1 MKKGKNLLRFG
12 YMLFLATLFVSCAK
26 MGEMSSEYITVVPS
40 PLEVK
45 ANKVEATI
53 TGKFPEKYFLK
64 KATLDVTPVLKYEG
78 GEAVGTTVTYQGEK
92 VKGNNTVIAYK
103 AGGTFTQTISFDY
116 VPAMKTSKLYLTFKA
131 KVGKKEVQIPEVEIA
146 QGCITT
152 STLVNPK
159 EVATAIGA
167 DKFERIIKENYEAAI
182 LFEIQRADLKSKA
195 LKTEDI
201 KKLAAQLASA
211 NDKKAVS
218 ALEVAAYASPD
229 GGVSLNEKLAA
240 NREKNTVDYLSKEL
254 KKSKITTPVDAKYT
268 AQDWE
273 GFQQLMMNSNIQ
285 DKDLIL
291 RVLSMYSDPD
301 QREKEIKNL
310 SAAYTKIASEILP
323 QLRRSKMKLVM
334 DVVGKSDEEILAA
347 AKQNPSS
354 LTIEELIYAG
364 KIAQD
369 KSLKTASAE
378 QVVALYPEDWRGYN
392 NLAALKIEAG
402 QTAEASKLLATAAQ
416 KGGDQPQIN
425 YNLGLVELTKNNYT
439 KAKEYFGK
447 AAGVGESLAEAQGV
461 AYIQAGQYDKA
472 VSAFGNTT
480 SNNAALAQIL
490 NGNYQKATA
499 IADAC
504 QNKTADTYYLKAI
517 AGARSNNK
525 DQVISSLKSAIQKDS
540 SYAKKAASDME
551 FAKYL
556 VDADFLS
563 VAK

>member
-1 MKKGKNLLRFG
+1 MQLK
-12 YMLFLATLFVSCAK
+12 A
-26 MGEMSSEYITVVPS
+26 EQ
-40 PLEVK
+40 LEVNLVEFAIFASE
-45 ANKVEATI
+45 ANKKNILVDDNLRNENVVFIINDSNDFLLEA
-53 TGKFPEKYFLK
+53 FEKAVNLK
-64 KATLDVTPVLKYEG
+64 GLELIEHKNFYYVQKSIES
-78 GEAVGTTVTYQGEK
+78 
-92 VKGNNTVIAYK
+92 N
-103 AGGTFTQTISFDY
+103 FT
-116 VPAMKTSKLYLTFKA
+116 
-131 KVGKKEVQIPEVEIA
+131 EIA
-146 QGCITT
+146 KYRTIK
-152 STLVNPK
+152 LDFVN
-159 EVATAIGA
+159 
-167 DKFERIIKENYEAAI
+167 F
-182 LFEIQRADLKSKA
+182 
-195 LKTEDI
+195 EDI
-201 KKLAAQLASA
+201 ENKIAQL
-211 NDKKAVS
+211 
-218 ALEVAAYASPD
+218 
-229 GGVSLNEKLAA
+229 
-240 NREKNTVDYLSKEL
+240 
-254 KKSKITTPVDAKYT
+254 
-268 AQDWE
+268 
-273 GFQQLMMNSNIQ
+273 
-285 DKDLIL
+285 
-291 RVLSMYSDPD
+291 
-301 QREKEIKNL
+301 EKEIKNL
-310 SAAYTKIASEILP
+310 STAYTKIASEILP

-354 LTIEELIYAG
+354 LTVEELIYAG

>member
-1 MKKGKNLLRFG
+1 
-12 YMLFLATLFVSCAK
+12 
-26 MGEMSSEYITVVPS
+26 
-40 PLEVK
+40 
-45 ANKVEATI
+45 
-53 TGKFPEKYFLK
+53 
-64 KATLDVTPVLKYEG
+64 
-78 GEAVGTTVTYQGEK
+78 
-92 VKGNNTVIAYK
+92 
-103 AGGTFTQTISFDY
+103 
-116 VPAMKTSKLYLTFKA
+116 MKTSKLYLTFKA

-268 AQDWE
+268 AQDWD

-310 SAAYTKIASEILP
+310 STAYTKIASEILP

-354 LTIEELIYAG
+354 LTVEELI
-364 KIAQD
+364 
-369 KSLKTASAE
+369 
-378 QVVALYPEDWRGYN
+378 
-392 NLAALKIEAG
+392 
-402 QTAEASKLLATAAQ
+402 
-416 KGGDQPQIN
+416 
-425 YNLGLVELTKNNYT
+425 
-439 KAKEYFGK
+439 
-447 AAGVGESLAEAQGV
+447 
-461 AYIQAGQYDKA
+461 
-472 VSAFGNTT
+472 
-480 SNNAALAQIL
+480 
-490 NGNYQKATA
+490 
-499 IADAC
+499 
-504 QNKTADTYYLKAI
+504 
-517 AGARSNNK
+517 
-525 DQVISSLKSAIQKDS
+525 
-540 SYAKKAASDME
+540 
-551 FAKYL
+551 
-556 VDADFLS
+556 
-563 VAK
+563 